1 MQTRH
6 ITWTMLLSAMLFAAS
21 AQAQLLSFNG
31 PLGGATNAK
40 LTLQMIQ
47 QRADLAY
54 AQGQDRRAWRL
65 YQQLA
70 DIGDKFAHFRIAS
83 MYEDGRHVDRDLVQ
97 AHSWAALAAE
107 TGREEF
113 RQYQAALRSRLDS
126 NQLAESAQLSADLVA
141 EYGIF
146 KQAVTALELMRERVS
161 SCTGSRVGSRCD
173 AVSSSTLGCSIAS
186 DYPPDQTCLRI
197 GSLGLV
203 DISGSFPASLR
214 RIELAL
220 DVFVRDYN
228 PGRVELGDF
237 EWVGQAMQR

>member
-1 MQTRH
+1 
-6 ITWTMLLSAMLFAAS
+6 MLFALS

-54 AQGQDRRAWRL
+54 ERGQDQRAWKL

-70 DIGDKFAHFRIAS
+70 DIGDKFAQFRIAS

-107 TGREEF
+107 TGRQEF
-113 RQYQAALRSRLDS
+113 RQYQAVLGQQLSSSQRAESE
-126 NQLAESAQLSADLVA
+126 QLAADLVA

-146 KQAVTALELMRERVS
+146 KQAMTALELMRDRVS

-173 AVSSSTLGCSIAS
+173 SVSSSTLGCSIAS
-186 DYPPDQTCLRI
+186 DYPPDASCLRI

-214 RIELAL
+214 RIEQAL
-220 DVFVRDYN
+220 DVFVNEYN

-237 EWVGQAMQR
+237 GWVEQAMQR